1 MLERARPQQHPVL
14 DPPKEV
20 REIAATL
27 ERAGFETWCVGG
39 AVRDA
44 LLGLPHL
51 DWDLATAATPTE
63 VKRLFKRTIPVGEQF
78 GTIGV
83 LDRHGRMHEV
93 TTFRHD
99 VRTDGRHAV
108 VEFGASLDEDL
119 ARRDFTINAIAFS
132 PKNGAVH
139 DPFRGRDDLSHGVV
153 RAVGV
158 ADERMVEDRLRALRA
173 LRFAGRFGFRI
184 EPATWAA
191 IVDSAPHMPRLSK
204 ERVKQELEK
213 TMEQVRHPS
222 TAMELWR
229 ASGALG
235 ELLPR
240 LAERPSWSLG
250 SADFLARPDDTRD
263 PGRKRR
269 RTLVRLATLFVGL
282 THDAVKHDVRSLRF
296 SNRDIEWLTQL
307 AVGATVLRPMVR
319 ERLLGAG
326 RDTVLGALR
335 EEVPGAVRGGLT
347 GAVRAEVLGAVRE
360 EVLGAVREEVLGA
373 VREGVPS
380 AVRAGLT
387 VAVHGADAELRRWAA
402 VTGRARLADT
412 LRVALATLHEPP
424 DRVIGA
430 RERARSLYRRALI
443 VAYRDPV
450 EIADLA
456 VDGEDLMRDGGV
468 PRGPMLGEVLRRLRD
483 EVLEDPSLN
492 ESSRLIARAGALVAE
507 AR

>member
-1 MLERARPQQHPVL
+1 MVERARPRQHPVL
-14 DPPKEV
+14 DPSKEV

-132 PKNGAVH
+132 PRNGALH
-139 DPFRGRDDLSHGVV
+139 DPFRGRDDLAHGVV

-158 ADERMVEDRLRALRA
+158 AGERMVEDRLRALRA

-184 EPATWAA
+184 EPVTWSA
-191 IVDSAPHMPRLSK
+191 IVDSAPHLLRLSK

-213 TMEQVRHPS
+213 TMEQVQHPS
-222 TAMELWR
+222 AAMELWR

-240 LAERPSWSLG
+240 LAGRPSSSLG

-282 THDAVKHDVRSLRF
+282 PHDAVRHDVRSLRF

-307 AVGATVLRPMVR
+307 AVAATVLGPMVR

-326 RDTVLGALR
+326 LDMVR
-335 EEVPGAVRGGLT
+335 GAVREELS
-347 GAVRAEVLGAVRE
+347 AAVRE
-360 EVLGAVREEVLGA
+360 EVLGAVRGGGA
-373 VREGVPS
+373 G
-380 AVRAGLT
+380 
-387 VAVHGADAELRRWAA
+387 AVHGADAELRRWAA

-412 LRVALATLHEPP
+412 LRVALATLHKPS

-430 RERARSLYRRALI
+430 RERARALYRRALI

-468 PRGPMLGEVLRRLRD
+468 PRGPLLGEVLRRLRD

-492 ESSRLIARAGALVAE
+492 ERTRLIARAGALVAE